1 MSYGH
6 MLKTVGRQD
15 DGIAA
20 YRRALAADPGLGEIW
35 WSLAN
40 LKTIRFGAE
49 ERAEMET
56 ALDAAEPDSNARAD
70 DRLHLHFA
78 LGKAYD
84 DAREYEPAFRHYA
97 AGKATGSAQLGYTDT
112 DTTSA
117 VAHRLDRGTPQYFPR
132 PPR

>member
-40 LKTIRFGAE
+40 LKTIRFGADA
-49 ERAEMET
+49 RAAMEA
-56 ALDAAEPDSNARAD
+56 ALVAAEPHGDARAD

-84 DAREYEPAFRHYA
+84 DAGQYNPAFRPYA
-97 AGKATGSAQLGYTDT
+97 AGRSDGRRVGHGGSVMCGPLCG
-112 DTTSA
+112 
-117 VAHRLDRGTPQYFPR
+117 P
-132 PPR
+132 

>member
-6 MLKTVGRQD
+6 SLKTVGRQD

-56 ALDAAEPDSNARAD
+56 ALDAAEPDSDARAD

-84 DAREYEPAFRHYA
+84 DAREYEIGRALCRERV
-97 AGKATGSAQLGYTDT
+97 G
-112 DTTSA
+112 
-117 VAHRLDRGTPQYFPR
+117 QYV
-132 PPR
+132 